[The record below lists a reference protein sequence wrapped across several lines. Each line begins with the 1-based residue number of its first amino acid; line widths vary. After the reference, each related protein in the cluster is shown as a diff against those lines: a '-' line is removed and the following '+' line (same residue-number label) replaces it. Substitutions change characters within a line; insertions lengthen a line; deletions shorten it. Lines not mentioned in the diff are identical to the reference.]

1 MREVG
6 REGQGWREKW
16 EREGGEKREGERRG
30 EEEARLFTT
39 FYPYLPVGLLCI
51 PSYGCLK
58 PILKDSLHH
67 QGR

>member
-1 MREVG
+1 MRGEEEEV
-6 REGQGWREKW
+6 WRE
-16 EREGGEKREGERRG
+16 GEKREGGRRG
-30 EEEARLFTT
+30 EEEVRLFTT
-39 FYPYLPVGLLCI
+39 FYPYLQVGLQRI